1 MHNKPEVQFELRK
14 AMAKMNHKL
23 RSTMVDFDKLVKN
36 YPKLKV
42 YGDEIIRR
50 KKHQEYLDKK

>member
-1 MHNKPEVQFELRK
+1 
-14 AMAKMNHKL
+14 MAKMNHKL